1 MRRRGP
7 LRWNAAGKNGGKGVG
22 VSKEG
27 LFVFPTDDPEI
38 DPEDGEREV
47 TTPWCVHSAD
57 LTDLE
62 TRWSLGWNRPESSL
76 LCAKR
81 RWF

>member
-1 MRRRGP
+1 MVHSAGLQQSGQIRRAIIQDFNKVRRRGP

-47 TTPWCVHSAD
+47 TTPWCVA
-57 LTDLE
+57 
-62 TRWSLGWNRPESSL
+62 LGR
-76 LCAKR
+76 LC
-81 RWF
+81 